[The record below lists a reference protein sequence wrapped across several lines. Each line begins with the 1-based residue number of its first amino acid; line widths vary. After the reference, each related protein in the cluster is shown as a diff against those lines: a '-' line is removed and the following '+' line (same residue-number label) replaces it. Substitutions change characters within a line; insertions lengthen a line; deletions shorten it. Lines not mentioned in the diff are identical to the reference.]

1 MRFKIFLIVSIL
13 LIITL
18 NLQAQ
23 NESKMNA
30 KTRAMIEKA
39 YDIFNSYDFDRISE
53 FIDVNYIEHSP
64 DPGQKPG
71 LEGLKQAM
79 IDLKNGFPDYKFIIN
94 DMVINRDKAAVL
106 FTFTGTNTGDMM
118 GMKATNKQV
127 TVQGIDYLL
136 LKDNKCT
143 EHWGYMDMHTF
154 MQQLGMSKD

>member
-1 MRFKIFLIVSIL
+1 
-13 LIITL
+13 
-18 NLQAQ
+18 
-23 NESKMNA
+23 
-30 KTRAMIEKA
+30 MIEKA

-143 EHWGYMDMHTF
+143 EHWDYMDMHTF

>member
-30 KTRAMIEKA
+30 KTRAMIERA
-39 YDIFNSYDFDRISE
+39 YEIFNSYDFDRISE

-64 DPGQKPG
+64 DPGQKPS

-94 DMVINRDKAAVL
+94 DMVINRDKASVL

-118 GMKATNKQV
+118 GMKATNKKV
-127 TVQGIDYLL
+127 SVQGIDYLL

-143 EHWGYMDMHTF
+143 EHWGYMDMQTF